1 MHSVLEQNVMAIES
15 RVFLTTPS
23 DQPFYALY
31 SPHTLDTVGKDLDAA
46 ADRLLSVVVSLNIR
60 PYIRYYKPSASAP
73 YAAPQSLLLP
83 GNGKTETLCPRVAES
98 MAAIIQGKL
107 NDYFSHEQS
116 NPDGR
121 GNYADTLDPSVI
133 IVVDRSIDLY
143 APLLHEFTYQAL
155 VHDLIDLE
163 RGNKYV
169 YDSETTD
176 GQIQTV
182 EAELS
187 EQKDVIWQ
195 KCRHR
200 HIGVVSQSL
209 ADQFEKLIKE
219 NAGVKATQQASRKL
233 TLHEM
238 KAVLSELP
246 EFKQLQK
253 SYSLHIDLASK
264 CLEVINRNSLAIE
277 LVTGRTASGEYVD
290 RTYLETRLIAFLD
303 NNELDESDRIRLLFL
318 YLVLVDGGNATDR
331 RRLEE
336 VPQCLSVNDKRAA
349 VNLCRLGVPT
359 DREEEESAQEG
370 PSIAGRYQWDA
381 VSEPKDGQL
390 RPRLEP
396 AIKCI
401 VNEQVGN
408 TLDIDL
414 FPWAEE
420 APPESIPKHI
430 LNVNAT
436 SLRRNKSSWR
446 RSKQS
451 LPKHNGKKRGVII
464 VYIAGGVT
472 LSEMRAIY
480 ELSETLKRDI
490 YIGSTHIITPRG
502 FLDDLKSLH
511 LEMLT

>member
-1 MHSVLEQNVMAIES
+1 
-15 RVFLTTPS
+15 
-23 DQPFYALY
+23 
-31 SPHTLDTVGKDLDAA
+31 
-46 ADRLLSVVVSLNIR
+46 
-60 PYIRYYKPSASAP
+60 
-73 YAAPQSLLLP
+73 
-83 GNGKTETLCPRVAES
+83 
-98 MAAIIQGKL
+98 
-107 NDYFSHEQS
+107 
-116 NPDGR
+116 
-121 GNYADTLDPSVI
+121 
-133 IVVDRSIDLY
+133 
-143 APLLHEFTYQAL
+143 
-155 VHDLIDLE
+155 
-163 RGNKYV
+163 
-169 YDSETTD
+169 
-176 GQIQTV
+176 
-182 EAELS
+182 
-187 EQKDVIWQ
+187 
-195 KCRHR
+195 
-200 HIGVVSQSL
+200 
-209 ADQFEKLIKE
+209 
-219 NAGVKATQQASRKL
+219 
-233 TLHEM
+233 M

-436 SLRRNKSSWR
+436 SLRR
-446 RSKQS
+446 
-451 LPKHNGKKRGVII
+451 
-464 VYIAGGVT
+464 
-472 LSEMRAIY
+472 
-480 ELSETLKRDI
+480 
-490 YIGSTHIITPRG
+490 
-502 FLDDLKSLH
+502 
-511 LEMLT
+511 

>member
-1 MHSVLEQNVMAIES
+1 
-15 RVFLTTPS
+15 
-23 DQPFYALY
+23 
-31 SPHTLDTVGKDLDAA
+31 
-46 ADRLLSVVVSLNIR
+46 
-60 PYIRYYKPSASAP
+60 
-73 YAAPQSLLLP
+73 
-83 GNGKTETLCPRVAES
+83 
-98 MAAIIQGKL
+98 
-107 NDYFSHEQS
+107 
-116 NPDGR
+116 
-121 GNYADTLDPSVI
+121 
-133 IVVDRSIDLY
+133 
-143 APLLHEFTYQAL
+143 
-155 VHDLIDLE
+155 
-163 RGNKYV
+163 
-169 YDSETTD
+169 
-176 GQIQTV
+176 
-182 EAELS
+182 
-187 EQKDVIWQ
+187 
-195 KCRHR
+195 
-200 HIGVVSQSL
+200 
-209 ADQFEKLIKE
+209 
-219 NAGVKATQQASRKL
+219 
-233 TLHEM
+233 M

-359 DREEEESAQEG
+359 DREEKEESAQEG

-430 LNVNAT
+430 LN
-436 SLRRNKSSWR
+436 
-446 RSKQS
+446 
-451 LPKHNGKKRGVII
+451 HNGKKRGVII